1 MIRIVV
7 AYIAT
12 LAVFAAV
19 DFVWLT
25 QVGPGLYNP
34 LIGSILAMRPR
45 LEPAVIFY
53 LLYIG
58 GLLYFAVLP
67 GLNGAGW
74 RGALTKGA
82 IFGFMAYATY
92 DLTNHATLV
101 VWSTK
106 ITILDMLWGTFL
118 SGTASIGG
126 YAITRKLVKA

>member
-1 MIRIVV
+1 MIRIVI

-34 LIGSILAMRPR
+34 IIGSILAMQPR
-45 LEPAVIFY
+45 LVPAVIFY

-67 GLNGAGW
+67 GLSGAGW

-82 IFGFMAYATY
+82 IFGFLAYATY

-106 ITILDMLWGTFL
+106 ITVLDMLWGTFL
-118 SGTASIGG
+118 SGTASVGG
-126 YAITRKLVKA
+126 YAITRKLAKG